1 MEKGMTFRE
10 KIYEL
15 ARRIPKGKVATY
27 GQLAKMAGHP
37 GAARAV
43 GLFMKTNPYPASARP
58 KPATVRRRPEVP
70 CHRVVAAN
78 GALTGYSA
86 KGGLKK
92 KRAMLAREG
101 VKFKG
106 EKADLRFSLWK
117 GR

>member
-1 MEKGMTFRE
+1 MTFRE

-27 GQLAKMAGHP
+27 GELAKMAGHP

-43 GLFMKTNPYPASARP
+43 GTFMKTNPYAPQ
-58 KPATVRRRPEVP
+58 VP

-92 KRAMLAREG
+92 KRALLAREG

-106 EKADLRFSLWK
+106 EKADLRLSLWK

>member
-1 MEKGMTFRE
+1 MEKLTAFRG
-10 KIYEL
+10 KVYAI

-27 GQLAKMAGHP
+27 GELAKMAGHP

-43 GLFMKTNPYPASARP
+43 GTLMKTNPYAPQ
-58 KPATVRRRPEVP
+58 VP
-70 CHRVVAAN
+70 CHRVVSAS

-92 KRAMLAREG
+92 KKAMLVREG
-101 VKFKG
+101 VKFKE
-106 EKADLRFSLWK
+106 EKVNLRFSLWK